1 MAESSSADIA
11 ALHEKVKQVKRNPD
25 LEGKYMT
32 GADLMAMSRAEG
44 KAESVLTILS
54 VKFTVPKELKEEIMS
69 QTDLEVL
76 DRWVVLAAQADSLEA
91 FQQAK

>member
-1 MAESSSADIA
+1 
-11 ALHEKVKQVKRNPD
+11 
-25 LEGKYMT
+25 MT
-32 GADLMAMSRAEG
+32 GADLMAMSRANGLAEG

>member
-1 MAESSSADIA
+1 M
-11 ALHEKVKQVKRNPD
+11 KQVKRNPD

-32 GADLMAMSRAEG
+32 GADLMAMSRANGLAEG
-44 KAESVLTILS
+44 KAESVLTFLS

>member
-1 MAESSSADIA
+1 
-11 ALHEKVKQVKRNPD
+11 
-25 LEGKYMT
+25 
-32 GADLMAMSRAEG
+32 
-44 KAESVLTILS
+44 
-54 VKFTVPKELKEEIMS
+54 MS

>member
-1 MAESSSADIA
+1 M
-11 ALHEKVKQVKRNPD
+11 KQVKRNPD

-32 GADLMAMSRAEG
+32 GADLMEMSRANG
-44 KAESVLTILS
+44 KAESVLTFLS
-54 VKFTVPKELKEEIMS
+54 AKFTVPEELKEEIMS

-91 FQQAK
+91 FQQAQ

>member
-1 MAESSSADIA
+1 M
-11 ALHEKVKQVKRNPD
+11 KQVKRNPD

-44 KAESVLTILS
+44 KAESVLTFLS